1 MLSAARLY
9 RTLDSLLV
17 EKHSTVRDGW
27 KIIPSLLK
35 MLSVKLLQLLDQPKQ
50 VLEFVQVFIALLIV
64 KADRLVEWQKHENFS
79 MCRSYSNLNKY

>member
-1 MLSAARLY
+1 MLSVARLY
-9 RTLDSLLV
+9 RILDSLLV

-35 MLSVKLLQLLDQPKQ
+35 MFSVKLLQLLDQPKQ

-64 KADRLVEWQKHENFS
+64 KADWSVKWQQHENFS
-79 MCRSYSNLNKY
+79 ICRRHSNLNKY

>member
-1 MLSAARLY
+1 
-9 RTLDSLLV
+9 
-17 EKHSTVRDGW
+17 
-27 KIIPSLLK
+27 

>member
-1 MLSAARLY
+1 MLSVARLY

-35 MLSVKLLQLLDQPKQ
+35 MFSVELLQLLDQPKQ

-64 KADRLVEWQKHENFS
+64 KADWLVE
-79 MCRSYSNLNKY
+79 